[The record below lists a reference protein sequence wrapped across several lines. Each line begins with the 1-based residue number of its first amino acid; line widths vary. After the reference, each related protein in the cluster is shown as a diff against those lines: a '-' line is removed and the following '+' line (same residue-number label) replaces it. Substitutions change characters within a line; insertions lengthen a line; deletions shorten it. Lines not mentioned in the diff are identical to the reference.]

1 MLYLYYSLHPQ
12 VKWKHSL
19 HLKKEISVKNDFA
32 SLRVL
37 LKTGL
42 NIYVYKSKHT

>member
-19 HLKKEISVKNDFA
+19 HLKKISVKNDFA
-32 SLRVL
+32 SL
-37 LKTGL
+37 KEF
-42 NIYVYKSKHT
+42 YWKQD